1 MDKWEWRM
9 SKGSPRLSVGPSP
22 QEGAH
27 FTKKIWVLTN
37 LTIPDNIRFGHNLM
51 ISPFSGKISHLTA
64 SLAMIL
70 HDIMPQG
77 VFSDQI
83 AA

>member
-1 MDKWEWRM
+1 MANEQ
-9 SKGSPRLSVGPSP
+9 GVPPACLSVPVRRK
-22 QEGAH
+22 EAH

-37 LTIPDNIRFGHNLM
+37 LRIPDNIRFGHNLM
-51 ISPFSGKISHLTA
+51 ISPFGGKISHLTA

-70 HDIMPQG
+70 HDIRPQG